1 MREYDKPLI
10 ELTFHLKTTKED
22 LIKTNDFKISED
34 YLVNLRNELCVK
46 LTQEYLIITSKDP
59 HYAEKYLGTTDVLK
73 IPVDEILDF
82 SIEKSN
88 IKDHLTLRFNERT
101 LNLWR
106 NNLSFDNI
114 SLNMKRKI
122 NYIQEY
128 NKKQL
133 QAAL

>member
-22 LIKTNDFKISED
+22 LIKTNDFKVSED
-34 YLVNLRNELCVK
+34 YLINLRNELCVK

-59 HYAEKYLGTTDVLK
+59 YYAEKYLGTNGVLK

-88 IKDHLTLRFNERT
+88 IKDHLTLNFNGKT

-128 NKKQL
+128 NKNQL
-133 QAAL
+133 QNAL